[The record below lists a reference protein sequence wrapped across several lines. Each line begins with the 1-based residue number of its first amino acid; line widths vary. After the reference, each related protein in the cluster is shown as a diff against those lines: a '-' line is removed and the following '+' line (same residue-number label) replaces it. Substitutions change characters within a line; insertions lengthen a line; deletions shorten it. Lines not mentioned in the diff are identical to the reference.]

1 MTAPERPPRTDA
13 GPSDIGRTRSLWPAI
28 LLITGVVALSVVVFV
43 AVYPDD
49 GTGTSTPRSEPW
61 APRIIER
68 PEEGRGPEQP
78 GDPGG
83 WQQLALLGVVVAG
96 LGTVTVLVWR
106 SSRRAGSGA
115 P

>member
-1 MTAPERPPRTDA
+1 VTAPERPARPEN
-13 GPSDIGRTRSLWPAI
+13 PPTRSRWPAALLVVGVLALLMI
-28 LLITGVVALSVVVFV
+28 LFV

-49 GTGTSTPRSEPW
+49 GTGNRTARTEPR

-83 WQQLALLGVVVAG
+83 SEQLALLGVIVAG
-96 LGTVTVLVWR
+96 LGVMGLLVWR
-106 SSRRAGSGA
+106 SSRRAKSRSG
-115 P
+115 